1 MTISITKIEHVELIN
16 DSKKPKPQFIT
27 PYAHKMALFP
37 LSPHWYNRALTL
49 ANFGWKHLRFGCFQ
63 IFRTPDVQSL
73 LKIFLNVLFQVN
85 IGPLM

>member
-73 LKIFLNVLFQVN
+73 RTARRLREKWRDF
-85 IGPLM
+85 